1 MRKYAGMQACRQGSP
16 FNQVPMLRHFVLGK
30 ACHPVL
36 QLRDMQHFVEEGDG
50 LMFLHGIK
58 EKKMPGHFCPD
69 SVYMPAP
76 INRRVI
82 CHRKRGM
89 TLGKPPLSPTW
100 IRRSHAKGICC
111 PFLSKN
117 RNLPIDGKKV
127 SSKARY

>member
-1 MRKYAGMQACRQGSP
+1 MFKNFYSDGMRKYAGMQGCH
-16 FNQVPMLRHFVLGK
+16 FNRVPMLRHFVSEVE
-30 ACHPVL
+30 CHPVL
-36 QLRDMQHFVEEGDG
+36 QRRDMHHSVEEGDG

-82 CHRKRGM
+82 RYLKMGM

-111 PFLSKN
+111 PFLSKT
-117 RNLPIDGKKV
+117 RPYSG
-127 SSKARY
+127 